1 MYFYQEPSG
10 LVVHWRCYKN
20 SSDLVD
26 RPTGGASPEL
36 PPAGF
41 GARGFTQSS
50 CYYQPTVPHIFQL
63 GAIHEKVIHTKTNLK
78 RLSNETHLLCAVLC
92 TEPLSSISSFVSAKA
107 WTRGLGACLTS
118 SFVSSALS
126 SQASS
131 SHNQRS
137 LGSCLGFQ
145 IWFVKSDQ
153 KKQIGRQWHCP
164 LIPSLIFPFLTFHYL
179 WHRVPLNICPVP
191 TSPWWYIIVVL
202 MKLQLGFHQ
211 DVFLCFCDQETA
223 ARFPIWS
230 STLHQ
235 FSPVNIQFSG
245 TCPLNNYYLL
255 YFSINACTI

>member
-1 MYFYQEPSG
+1 MTLCHESFPPKRWMPFLNPILGMLYFCILFFRTP
-10 LVVHWRCYKN
+10 V
-20 SSDLVD
+20 
-26 RPTGGASPEL
+26 
-36 PPAGF
+36 
-41 GARGFTQSS
+41 
-50 CYYQPTVPHIFQL
+50 
-63 GAIHEKVIHTKTNLK
+63 K
-78 RLSNETHLLCAVLC
+78 RLLSYSCVLDK
-92 TEPLSSISSFVSAKA
+92 LVSQSE
-107 WTRGLGACLTS
+107 LI
-118 SFVSSALS
+118 
-126 SQASS
+126 
-131 SHNQRS
+131 
-137 LGSCLGFQ
+137 GSCFLL
-145 IWFVKSDQ
+145 FVKAEVE
-153 KKQIGRQWHCP
+153 KQIGRQWHCP

-255 YFSINACTI
+255 YFSINACSIQ

>member
-1 MYFYQEPSG
+1 M
-10 LVVHWRCYKN
+10 
-20 SSDLVD
+20 SS
-26 RPTGGASPEL
+26 
-36 PPAGF
+36 
-41 GARGFTQSS
+41 
-50 CYYQPTVPHIFQL
+50 
-63 GAIHEKVIHTKTNLK
+63 
-78 RLSNETHLLCAVLC
+78 
-92 TEPLSSISSFVSAKA
+92 SSFIVISHCHNAQSYFPIYFHFQV
-107 WTRGLGACLTS
+107 TTGDSGIYYCT
-118 SFVSSALS
+118 
-126 SQASS
+126 ASS
-131 SHNQRS
+131 PDGVSKTAS
-137 LGSCLGFQ
+137 VQ
-145 IWFVKSDQ
+145 IQVDKPARLTIRVLLFLFLFVKSEV

-235 FSPVNIQFSG
+235 LSPVNIQLSG

-255 YFSINACTI
+255 YFSINACTIQL